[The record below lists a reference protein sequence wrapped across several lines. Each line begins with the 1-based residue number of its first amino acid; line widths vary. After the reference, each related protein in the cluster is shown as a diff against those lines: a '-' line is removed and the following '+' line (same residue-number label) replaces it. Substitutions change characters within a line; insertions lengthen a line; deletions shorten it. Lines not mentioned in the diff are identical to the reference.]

1 MVVARLSALARS
13 RRETN
18 MPAIYEGQGDNS
30 PGVTA
35 VRPEAERAILGQIE
49 ADIPVRGGSKGFYE
63 HVFPRAEN
71 RSKMLIVLGNS
82 WFLPN
87 LALVKPIWRWLR
99 G

>member
-1 MVVARLSALARS
+1 
-13 RRETN
+13 

-35 VRPEAERAILGQIE
+35 VRPEAERAILGQTE
-49 ADIPVRGGSKGFYE
+49 ANLQVRGGSKGFYE
-63 HVFPRAEN
+63 HVFPRSEN
-71 RSKMLIVLGNS
+71 RSEMLIVLGNS

-87 LALVKPIWRWLR
+87 LALVKPFWRLLW

>member
-1 MVVARLSALARS
+1 MVVARLTPLGGS

-18 MPAIYEGQGDNS
+18 MPAIYEGRGANP

-49 ADIPVRGGSKGFYE
+49 TDIPVRGGSKGFCE
-63 HVFPRAEN
+63 HAIPRPEN
-71 RSKMLIVLGNS
+71 RSEMLIVLGNS

-87 LALVKPIWRWLR
+87 LALVKPVWR
-99 G
+99 